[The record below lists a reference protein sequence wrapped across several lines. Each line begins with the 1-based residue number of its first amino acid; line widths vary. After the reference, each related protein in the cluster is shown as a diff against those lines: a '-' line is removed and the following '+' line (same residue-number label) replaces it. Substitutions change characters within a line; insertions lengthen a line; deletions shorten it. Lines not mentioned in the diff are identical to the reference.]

1 MKPITWI
8 KRWNLED
15 LKASIADDN
24 GPESILLE
32 EGYVNS
38 SIKHYNN
45 DKPRFDIILYMSGNG
60 SDELDIDIS
69 ISFSFDNLS
78 KDIQTQCDDF
88 INNFEYQ
95 IVFKEHELSWK
106 LEPAIQECKN
116 WLEVY
121 REQMNQ
127 LFFIKE

>member
-15 LKASIADDN
+15 LKASVADDS
-24 GPESILLE
+24 GPEMIVLE

-38 SIKHYNN
+38 SINKN

-69 ISFSFDNLS
+69 LSFSSDNLS

-88 INNFEYQ
+88 INNFEHQ

-106 LEPAIQECKN
+106 LEPAIQECKK